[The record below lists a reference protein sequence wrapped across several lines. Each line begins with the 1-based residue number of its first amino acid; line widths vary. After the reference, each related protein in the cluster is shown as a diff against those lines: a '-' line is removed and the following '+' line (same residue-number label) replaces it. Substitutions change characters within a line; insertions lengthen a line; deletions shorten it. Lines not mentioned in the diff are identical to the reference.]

1 MRLSIKLK
9 VIGTAAIAV
18 VLCLLISL
26 YANWKSKENIAVF
39 QHITTVNLPNI
50 QVLADMEKSGI
61 LLEAVANMLIGSQ
74 YSADSYKEASEQYEK
89 AIKLY
94 SENAKKYESLPF
106 VPGEEAVWKNFQ
118 SEFWQEYAQNVK
130 KIIDLS
136 GTGKASDITARDDF
150 AKESWKKIVERR
162 DKEFDS
168 LMAFQENEISSKSG
182 HAIEEANLLS
192 WLVPLILVVAGAISI
207 FLAYLLGV
215 QIAKALLTITH
226 KVKSSSELVEN
237 SSTQIAASSE
247 QLSQANVE
255 QAASLQETSS
265 SIEEINS
272 MISANTENARKS
284 SDLSEKSL
292 LTAEKGKKKVDQMI
306 VAIDAI
312 NTSNNEIVKQIDETN
327 AEIENIV
334 KIISD
339 IGNKTKVINDIVFQT
354 KLLSFNASVEAARAG
369 EQGKGFSVVAEEV
382 GNLAAMSGAAALEI
396 TKMLE
401 TSTKSVESIVKNSKE
416 KIGKLIV
423 NGQEKVETGT
433 KVANECG
440 EVLEEIVQSVSTVSK
455 MIGEISTAT
464 QEQAQGVQEITKAV
478 AQLDQVT
485 QENSSTSAQ
494 AANSADELSQ
504 QAQILSQLVSDLLVN
519 VEGREDKVANLEKV
533 NHNVTPI
540 TKKAPAMKSLR
551 VSNGFPSA
559 SDGRFTDV

>member
-39 QHITTVNLPNI
+39 HHITSVNLPNI
-50 QVLADMEKSGI
+50 QVLATMEKSGV
-61 LLEAVANMLIGSQ
+61 LLEAAANMLIGSQ

-106 VPGEEAVWKNFQ
+106 VEGEEVVWKKFQ
-118 SEFWQEYAQNVK
+118 SEFWQVYAQDVK

-150 AKESWKKIVERR
+150 AKANWKNIVEKR
-162 DKEFDS
+162 DKEFDT
-168 LMAFQENEISSKSG
+168 LINFQENEINLKSG

-207 FLAYLLGV
+207 FLAYLLGA
-215 QIAKALLTITH
+215 QIAKALLTITN

-312 NTSNNEIVKQIDETN
+312 NASNSEIVKQIDETN

-334 KIISD
+334 KIIND

-401 TSTKSVESIVKNSKE
+401 TSTKSVESIVRNSKE

-433 KVANECG
+433 LVANECG
-440 EVLEEIVQSVSTVSK
+440 EALEEIVQSVSTVSK

-494 AANSADELSQ
+494 AANAADELSQ

-533 NHNVTPI
+533 NHNVIPMA
-540 TKKAPAMKSLR
+540 KKAPVMKSLK

-559 SDGRFTDV
+559 NDGRFTDV